1 MPGIIQEPQHENCVP
16 STLHKHFSKRRLCGS
31 HIVSNFLT
39 KYYKF
44 LRVSAA
50 INDPL
55 RLEYKH
61 GIHFHIQSLI
71 LLELRTFMINE

>member
-1 MPGIIQEPQHENCVP
+1 MPGLVQGPQHESCV
-16 STLHKHFSKRRLCGS
+16 SLTLDKQFPKRRLCGS

-50 INDPL
+50 LNEPL

-61 GIHFHIQSLI
+61 GIHFLILSWI
-71 LLELRTFMINE
+71 LLEL